1 MMSRERPPR
10 SGVIPVPVAKVL
22 SVVPVADFD
31 ASIAW
36 YERLFGRPADARP
49 MPGLADWHI
58 SDDAWVQVFRDVD
71 HAGRS
76 ALNFAVDDLEDET
89 AVLAGRGITLGEVT
103 ATTKN
108 AKLASVADPAGN
120 TITLIENPST

>member
-1 MMSRERPPR
+1 M
-10 SGVIPVPVAKVL
+10 PVTKVL

-49 MPGLADWHI
+49 MSGLADWHI

-76 ALNFAVDDLEDET
+76 ALNLAVDNLEDET

-103 ATTKN
+103 ATTKD

-120 TITLIENPST
+120 TITLVENPST